1 MRSRIRADRRAE
13 RAKKAA
19 RCAAEEEHHGRKIRT
34 ASQPEQSEQDVNA
47 IPEQDAEEN
56 AQPAEVEAPEAD
68 RGAEH
73 AGSLEETAQPTA
85 APEKQPKKKAALGI
99 ALAAVVAVLAVAA
112 IFITQAIKNKNV
124 PDEIDRTSP

>member
-1 MRSRIRADRRAE
+1 M
-13 RAKKAA
+13 
-19 RCAAEEEHHGRKIRT
+19 EENQNGF
-34 ASQPEQSEQDVNA
+34 QPEQSEQDVNA

-56 AQPAEVEAPEAD
+56 AQPAEVEAPEAET
-68 RGAEH
+68 AEQSTQE
-73 AGSLEETAQPTA
+73 ASEETAQPTA

-124 PDEIDRTSP
+124 PD